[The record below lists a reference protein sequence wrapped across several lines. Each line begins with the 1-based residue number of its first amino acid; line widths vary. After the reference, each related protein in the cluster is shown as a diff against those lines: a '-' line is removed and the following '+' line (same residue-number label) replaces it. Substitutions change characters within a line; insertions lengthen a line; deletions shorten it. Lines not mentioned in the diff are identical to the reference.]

1 MINNKEIIWL
11 PEVKESNYI
20 DAESYLNLIYL
31 STEASQITS
40 YLREEEIVE
49 FKAKDI
55 LRASRLT
62 VLTNNN
68 YHVKLE
74 IENITQEI
82 PLSPLLLVRDKD
94 LKGKLIIAD
103 GYHRL
108 CAVYNFNEDFSIH
121 CKIIGV

>member
-1 MINNKEIIWL
+1 MISNKEISWL

-20 DAESYLNLIYL
+20 DAESYLNLIYFPDQVL
-31 STEASQITS
+31 EIISN
-40 YLREEEIVE
+40 LRKSNIVL
-49 FKAKDI
+49 FKAKDV
-55 LRASRLT
+55 LRASRLQL
-62 VLTNNN
+62 LTNNN

-74 IENITQEI
+74 MEDITQEI
-82 PLSPLLLVRDKD
+82 PLSPLLLVKDKD

-108 CAVYNFNEDFSIH
+108 CSIYNFNEDFSIH